1 MKTPGQLKTMEDT
14 MKRVIKNNA
23 DLVEAINELVA
34 YNWADEEH
42 DFKQQCRENPEGTRA
57 HIFHILRAL
66 DNWSNCSN
74 EMKGH

>member
-1 MKTPGQLKTMEDT
+1 MSGQLKTMEDT

-66 DNWSNCSN
+66 NNWSAGGNN
-74 EMKGH
+74 AH

>member
-1 MKTPGQLKTMEDT
+1 
-14 MKRVIKNNA
+14 MKRAIKNNA

-57 HIFHILRAL
+57 HIFHVIRAL
-66 DNWSNCSN
+66 NNWSAGGNN
-74 EMKGH
+74 AR